1 MSEDILFS
9 PYTLGSITLKNRV
22 VMSPM
27 TRNRSPGNVPGDIV
41 AKYYRQRAEAGLII
55 TEGTAPTANG
65 TGYARIP
72 GLYDAAQIAGWKKVT
87 DAVHAAG
94 GRIFVQLMHTG
105 RASHPA
111 NLPKGAR
118 AVAPSAIALPDPVWV
133 DPDGPQPVPAP
144 HALTNEE
151 IEIEIEGYVKASANA
166 VEAGF
171 DGVELHGA
179 NGYLIEQFL
188 NTASNVRT
196 DDWGGPFQNR
206 NRFAVEV
213 AKRCAA
219 RIGKERVGIRLSPYG
234 AFNGMKSDDT
244 TEDQYEDLAKKLQGL
259 GLLYIHVVDHS
270 SMGAPEVKATTK
282 QKIREAFKGT
292 YILSGG
298 YDRARA
304 EADLAAKKGDLVA
317 FGRPFLANPNLVT
330 KLRTNAPLAPPDF
343 PTFYTPGEKGYTDY
357 AE

>member
-1 MSEDILFS
+1 MSEDLLFS

-41 AKYYRQRAEAGLII
+41 AKYYTQRAEAGLII

-72 GLYDAAQIAGWKKVT
+72 GLYNKEQIAGWKKVT
-87 DAVHAAG
+87 DGVHAAG
-94 GRIFVQLMHTG
+94 SRIFVQLMHTG

-118 AVAPSAIALPDPVWV
+118 AVAPSAIALGSELWV
-133 DPDGPQPVPAP
+133 DPDGPQQAPPA
-144 HALTNEE
+144 HEMTDAE
-151 IEIEIEGYVKASANA
+151 IEVEIDGFASAAANA
-166 VEAGF
+166 IEAGF

-188 NTASNVRT
+188 NKASNQRT
-196 DDWGGPFQNR
+196 DKWGGSIENH

-213 AKRCAA
+213 AKRSAA
-219 RIGKERVGIRLSPYG
+219 KIGKDKLGIRLSPFG
-234 AFNGMKSDDT
+234 AFNGMKSDET
-244 TEDQYEDLAKKLQGL
+244 TEDQFVDLVTKLSDIGL
-259 GLLYIHVVDHS
+259 VYVHIVDHS
-270 SMGAPEVKATTK
+270 SMGAPEVKASTK
-282 QKIREAFKGT
+282 QKIRAAFKGS

-298 YDRARA
+298 YDRKRA
-304 EADLAAKKGDLVA
+304 EADLQEKKGDLVA
-317 FGRPFLANPNLVT
+317 FGRPFLANPKLVT
-330 KLRTNAPLAPPDF
+330 KLKENAALTPPDF
-343 PTFYTPGEKGYTDY
+343 PTFYTPGEKGYTDW
-357 AE
+357 AD